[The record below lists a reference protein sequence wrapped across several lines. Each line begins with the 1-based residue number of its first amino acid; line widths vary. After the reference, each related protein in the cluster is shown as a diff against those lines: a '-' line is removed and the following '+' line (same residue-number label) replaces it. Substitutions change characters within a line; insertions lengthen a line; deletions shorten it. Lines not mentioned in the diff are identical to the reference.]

1 MERSLGPA
9 SWLVQVSATALMS
22 RWSWS
27 CPARDPPDDWRSP
40 VEHDLNPPSWSTG
53 RGPAYLRGIHNTG
66 ECNAW
71 PCNRPTLC
79 FDSRF
84 FPVWIP
90 WSVPWLDTF
99 GRGQSSLDW
108 FCSIGYQHHKQLRSL
123 DRSGRRPQCSHT
135 CSCAICRRSW
145 HADSESVVGLLYY
158 RDVSVF
164 LRDPYPTPPSLLHRA
179 FVLPFPLPLDSR
191 SCQFERTPALLRFW
205 SKVHRPSVTQSHK
218 MISQI
223 TSSLLCKQI
232 ADTQAL
238 NYAKTIGFSR
248 ETLSSFRM
256 RRHRYDLF
264 STGLLIVWGADL

>member
-1 MERSLGPA
+1 
-9 SWLVQVSATALMS
+9 MS

-53 RGPAYLRGIHNTG
+53 RGPGCLPVIHNTG

-79 FDSRF
+79 FDSPF

-90 WSVPWLDTF
+90 WSVPWLDAF
-99 GRGQSSLDW
+99 GRGQGSLDW
-108 FCSIGYQHHKQLRSL
+108 FYSIGYQHHKQLRSL

-164 LRDPYPTPPSLLHRA
+164 YEIPTSPHLLFFIVPLSCLFHSLSILEAANSNVLRHYCGFGQKYTDH
-179 FVLPFPLPLDSR
+179 
-191 SCQFERTPALLRFW
+191 
-205 SKVHRPSVTQSHK
+205 QSHNHTRWFHK
-218 MISQI
+218 SPHHCFANISQTHMHSI
-223 TSSLLCKQI
+223 MLRQ
-232 ADTQAL
+232 
-238 NYAKTIGFSR
+238 
-248 ETLSSFRM
+248 
-256 RRHRYDLF
+256 
-264 STGLLIVWGADL
+264 